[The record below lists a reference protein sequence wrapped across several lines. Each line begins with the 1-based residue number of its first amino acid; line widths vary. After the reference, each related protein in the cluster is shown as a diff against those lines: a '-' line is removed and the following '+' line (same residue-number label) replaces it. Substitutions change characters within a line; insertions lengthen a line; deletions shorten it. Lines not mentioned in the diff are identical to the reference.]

1 MLWSKH
7 FGFGAAYST
16 DHAITKLVDKIPNHS
31 IKCKYTIGVFIDLL
45 MVFDTVN
52 YNLLLEKLET
62 YGVKNT
68 HLQWFE
74 CYLVTQKTVY
84 GS

>member
-52 YNLLLEKLET
+52 YHVLLKTLKLWCLENSK
-62 YGVKNT
+62 
-68 HLQWFE
+68 
-74 CYLVTQKTVY
+74 
-84 GS
+84 